1 MEENMKNKAL
11 PQTLLFALFA
21 AVLFLTCILF
31 LVLIN
36 QKNNGE
42 TRPANTSELPTVIID
57 AGHGGMDGGAVGVNG
72 ALEKELNLEM
82 ATVLSALMRASG
94 YNVVTTR
101 TDDSMLTTEDG
112 KGNAKTRDL
121 KKRLEIA
128 SEYPEGLLISLHCN
142 KFPSESCKG
151 LQVYYSENELAR
163 DTASSIQSTVT
174 SLLQTTNHRKPKQA
188 DSSIYLLNRAVTPSV
203 LVECGFLSNTEEC
216 SLLCDDGYRKKLAL
230 CILCGI
236 SEKYG
241 S

>member
-1 MEENMKNKAL
+1 MKNKAL
-11 PQTLLFALFA
+11 PQALLFALFA
-21 AVLFLTCILF
+21 VILFLTCILF
-31 LVLIN
+31 FTVCN
-36 QKNNGE
+36 QEDNSQV
-42 TRPANTSELPTVIID
+42 RPANTNELPTVIID

-82 ATVLSALMRASG
+82 ATVLSALMRVSG
-94 YNVVTTR
+94 YNVITTR
-101 TDDSMLTTEDG
+101 TDDTMLTTEDG

-128 SEYPEGLLISLHCN
+128 SKYPDGLMISLHCN

-163 DTASSIQSTVT
+163 DTASSIQSSVI
-174 SLLQTTNHRKPKQA
+174 SLLQTANHRKPKQA
-188 DSSIYLLNRAVTPSV
+188 DSSIYLLHRAITPSV
-203 LVECGFLSNTEEC
+203 LVECGFLSNNEEC
-216 SLLCDDGYRKKLAL
+216 DLLCSDSYRKELAL
-230 CILCGI
+230 CILLGV